1 MFCAVVCG
9 EMCSVFPS
17 DSGDSHAVYIAALAT
32 LFSSS
37 SCDFSSIPSF
47 RHASTDII
55 TYTYS
60 IRTILISA
68 QYSCAERNDD
78 YHEESGERGIHSVC
92 RLNFDAC
99 GTPGITE
106 KEIHSLRQEKD
117 RSIRQWRPLHDADG
131 RLAPADRRD

>member
-1 MFCAVVCG
+1 MLQRCRHHGVGPPDLPGVVVLLC
-9 EMCSVFPS
+9 EVQ
-17 DSGDSHAVYIAALAT
+17 T
-32 LFSSS
+32 
-37 SCDFSSIPSF
+37 
-47 RHASTDII
+47 R
-55 TYTYS
+55 
-60 IRTILISA
+60 IRENEAQDDLGLERKETNKQT

-92 RLNFDAC
+92 RLNFNAC
-99 GTPGITE
+99 STAGITE